1 MPTFTLK
8 EGDYLLIGDDVRVY
22 FKDRADR
29 DSLQVGIEAPQNQ
42 LVLRSKL
49 YVQHLAILAA
59 NGDEQA
65 KARYQVVKKGQE
77 KIWRDN
83 IQRRARRDE
92 QERRIAMGEIKSY
105 NLETI
110 SEEAKQC

>member
-8 EGDYLLIGDDVRVY
+8 EGDYLLIGDNVRVY
-22 FKDRADR
+22 FKDKATR
-29 DSLQVGIEAPQNQ
+29 DSLQVGIEAPHDQ

-77 KIWRDN
+77 KI
-83 IQRRARRDE
+83 
-92 QERRIAMGEIKSY
+92 
-105 NLETI
+105 
-110 SEEAKQC
+110 